1 MIEADEGEGESGD
14 VAARAPPPQQ
24 QQPHN
29 PSNAPVITPNS
40 APRSVYS
47 QRSQIQSSATSN
59 GNANNSYAA
68 PNNNGYNNAINTHNN
83 TTNNSSYI
91 NTFTVNYTSNNNGAP
106 KGNNLRQSTLDAFP
120 KQHRSNA
127 SISQAT
133 LLTGKGGTVG
143 HSSSINPY
151 QRNSTGR
158 VGEGGGMAQ
167 VNNTQS
173 MNGRQNSL
181 QPTNSSGG
189 MNQMNQST
197 SQSNNNHIAQQ
208 QQQPRQQPVARSNAP
223 NPYASLRPPSILANP
238 SSNMEID
245 LTESPIN
252 TSNNNPQSSSQ
263 ESSSRAACP
272 SIQSQSSTSSNNTSL
287 SFTEMKALL
296 QSLRSNRALYEQN
309 YGKTFIVPCKIK
321 KDGTDRIF
329 NIVKVD
335 KKKKKGDKVSLLV
348 TGFYLSLT
356 ASNTE
361 QCSR

>member
-40 APRSVYS
+40 APRNVYS
-47 QRSQIQSSATSN
+47 QRSQSQSSATSN

-143 HSSSINPY
+143 QSSSINPY

-167 VNNTQS
+167 VNTQS

-197 SQSNNNHIAQQ
+197 SQPNNNHIAQL

-252 TSNNNPQSSSQ
+252 TSNNNPPSSSQ